1 MKASHQGRSLTQFE
15 LRWARAALEAMYPS
29 GACAAL
35 ALGIGALDIEGFL
48 ADARSRAPAE
58 AAFGLRVAIWIVALA
73 PLFILRRARTIATI
87 PQGDREVVLRALLRS
102 PIYFVRQLVVFL
114 KAMGGL
120 LYGGAAP
127 VRAMI
132 LGGARPIV
140 SGSRIVA
147 VRRLHRVEH
156 VA

>member
-1 MKASHQGRSLTQFE
+1 MKGQSQRRSLTRFE
-15 LRWARAALEAMYPS
+15 QRWARAALEAMYPS

-35 ALGIGALDIEGFL
+35 AVGIGALDIEGFL
-48 ADARSRAPAE
+48 GHARSRAPAE
-58 AAFGLRVAIWIVALA
+58 AAFGLRLAIWIVALA
-73 PLFILRRARTIATI
+73 PLFVLGRARTIAAI
-87 PQGDREVVLRALLRS
+87 PQADREEVLRALLRS

-127 VRAMI
+127 IRAMI
-132 LGGARPIV
+132 LGGTRPIV

-147 VRRLHRVEH
+147 VRRLRRVEH